1 MATGSTNAAAQPKAI
16 VVGGGFGGLAA
27 AIRLASRGHRVTL
40 LERQDQF
47 GGRGM
52 VFRQDGFSFDA
63 GPTVITAPFLLEEL
77 FALSGR
83 RMEDYVTL
91 KPVDPWYRVV
101 FPDGRSFDYVGDEE
115 RTVEQIRK
123 FNPKDVDGWRRLKAH
138 ADDIYSVGFEK
149 LADVP
154 FSKLSD
160 MARALPQM
168 ARLRSDRS
176 VYRAVSREIK
186 DPSLRQVFT
195 FQPLLVG
202 GNPFHTSSIY
212 LLIGALERKFGV
224 SFPVGG
230 TAALVAALV
239 KLAGALGVE
248 LRTGATVEQI
258 LVEGGQARGVRLEGG
273 AELRADRV
281 VCNAD
286 APAVYRTLIAPEH
299 RRKHTDVRI
308 DKLKFSMGLFVAYF
322 GTKTTHPQLAH
333 HTILLGPRY
342 RALLEDVFDKKVLA
356 EDFSLYLHA
365 PTRTDPSLAPPGH
378 ENFYVLS
385 PVPNNQ
391 AKDGRKVDW
400 SAEGERYRDRIF
412 AALEQRVIPGLRRDL
427 VSVKHVTPDH
437 FEKNLLAMH
446 GAGFSIEPTLTQ
458 SAWFRFH
465 NESEDVGG
473 LYFVGA
479 GTHPGAGVPGVLC
492 SAKVLDRLIPEAGRE
507 QARPLRKLVAV
518 PAASGASLNVAARAG
533 SAS

>member
-1 MATGSTNAAAQPKAI
+1 MPAVQPSAI

-40 LERQDQF
+40 LERQDQC

-83 RMEDYVTL
+83 RMDDYLTL
-91 KPVDPWYRVV
+91 LPVDPWYRVV
-101 FPDGRSFDYVGDEE
+101 FPDGRHFDYVGDEE
-115 RTVEQIRK
+115 RTIEQIRK
-123 FNPKDVDGWRRLKAH
+123 FNPKDIDGWRRMKAH
-138 ADDIYSVGFEK
+138 SDDIYKVGFEK
-149 LADVP
+149 LSDAP
-154 FSKLSD
+154 FSNFTD
-160 MARALPQM
+160 MLKAVPQM

-202 GNPFHTSSIY
+202 GNPFRTSSIY
-212 LLIGALERKFGV
+212 MLIGTLERRFGV
-224 SFPVGG
+224 HFPVGG

-239 KLAGALGVE
+239 KLAGELGVE
-248 LRTGATVEQI
+248 VRTSSTVEQI
-258 LVEGGQARGVRLEGG
+258 LVEGGAANGVRLEGG

-286 APAVYRTLIAPEH
+286 APAVYRHLIAPEH
-299 RRKHTDVRI
+299 RRKHTDARVEAM
-308 DKLKFSMGLFVAYF
+308 KFSMGLFVAYF
-322 GTKTTHPQLAH
+322 GTKRQHPSLAH

-342 RALLEDVFDKKVLA
+342 RELLEDVFDKKVLA

-365 PTRTDPSLAPPGH
+365 PTRTDPALAPPGH
-378 ENFYVLS
+378 EGFYVLS

-391 AKDGRKVDW
+391 GRKVDW
-400 SAEGERYRDRIF
+400 DAEGERYRDRIF
-412 AALEQRVIPGLRRDL
+412 AALEQRMIPGLRKDL
-427 VSVKHVTPDH
+427 VTVKHVTPDH
-437 FEKNLLAMH
+437 FEKNLLSMH
-446 GAGFSIEPTLTQ
+446 GAGFSIEPTLRQ

-465 NESEDVGG
+465 NQSEDVRS

-492 SAKVLDRLIPEAGRE
+492 SAKVLDRLIPAADTAWRRSPGASVQVPRRE
-507 QARPLRKLVAV
+507 G
-518 PAASGASLNVAARAG
+518 AASALPLAAREEV
-533 SAS
+533 AS